1 MTVASGNNHCRSPR
15 SHGIVVTGPMA
26 EKSILQGDLSKIQLP
41 DVLSFLA
48 MIRQT
53 GKLVVRRTQPQLDRS
68 IHWKEGEIIFA
79 SSSSPEHSLGQFLLR
94 NGKITQDQYDESK
107 RRVTPQLRHGKL
119 LVQMGALSPKDL
131 WWGVKNQVL
140 EIIYS
145 LFTWKDGEFFFVES
159 SEELAQERIVLQ
171 INTSSVIME
180 GIRRLDEGARI
191 REKIPT
197 LDLVFTRVIGVI
209 PDFKELDMNE
219 TEIAIFNDI
228 DGRRTIRELTG
239 RSDLTEFEV
248 TRILFQLLSARLI
261 EPVSEEKG
269 FRPVFLDVED
279 SPELLKVIS
288 TYNDMFGRLFEA
300 LEKRVGED
308 QARDIFMTILQNA
321 ETDELWSGVFFDQF
335 GRFDEN
341 MLIANISELPFEKRK
356 AVLDEG
362 LNTLLS
368 VQLFEVSQH
377 LDSAGKVDV
386 FRFISDQK
394 ASLEK
399 ATA

>member
-1 MTVASGNNHCRSPR
+1 MPDK
-15 SHGIVVTGPMA
+15 P
-26 EKSILQGDLSKIQLP
+26 ILQGDLSRIQLP
-41 DVLSFLA
+41 DILSFIA
-48 MIRQT
+48 MIRRS
-53 GKLVVRRTQPQLDRS
+53 GKLALREGQLDRT
-68 IHWKEGEIIFA
+68 ILWKDGDIVFA
-79 SSSSPEHSLGQFLLR
+79 ASNSPEHSLGQFLLR
-94 NGKITQDQYDESK
+94 NGKITPEQYEESK
-107 RRVTPQLRHGKL
+107 RRVTPQMRHGKV
-119 LVQMGALSPKDL
+119 LVQMGAISPKDL

-145 LFTWKDGEFFFVES
+145 MFGWKGGDFAFYES
-159 SEELAQERIVLQ
+159 AEELSHERIVLQ

-180 GIRRLDEGARI
+180 GIRRLDESARI
-191 REKIPT
+191 REKIPN
-197 LDLVFTRVIGVI
+197 LDVIFTKVHGTA
-209 PDFKELDMNE
+209 PDFRELDMSGA
-219 TEIAIFNDI
+219 EIDIYNNI
-228 DGRRTIRELTG
+228 DGRLTVRELTG
-239 RSDLTEFEV
+239 RSELTEFEV

-261 EPVSEEKG
+261 EIAPEEKA

-288 TYNDMFGRLFEA
+288 TYNDMFGRLFDA
-300 LEKRVGED
+300 LHKSVGED
-308 QARDIFMTILQNA
+308 QARDIFMTVLQNA
-321 ETDELWSGVFFDQF
+321 ETDDLWSGVFFDQF

-341 MLIANISELPFEKRK
+341 MLIANISELPFERRK

-394 ASLEK
+394 ASLER
-399 ATA
+399 AAV

>member
-1 MTVASGNNHCRSPR
+1 MP
-15 SHGIVVTGPMA
+15 
-26 EKSILQGDLSKIQLP
+26 EKPILTGDLSRVQLP
-41 DVLSFLA
+41 DVLSFMA
-48 MIRQT
+48 MIRRS
-53 GKLVVRRTQPQLDRS
+53 GKLALREGQLDRT
-68 IHWKEGEIIFA
+68 ILWKDGDIVFA
-79 SSSSPEHSLGQFLLR
+79 ASNSPEHSLGQFLLR
-94 NGKITQDQYDESK
+94 NGKITLEQYEESK
-107 RRVTPQLRHGKL
+107 RRVTPQARHGKV
-119 LVQMGALSPKDL
+119 LVQMGAISPKDL

-145 LFTWKDGEFFFVES
+145 LFTWKGGDFAFYDS
-159 SEELAQERIVLQ
+159 ATEELSHERIVLQ

-180 GIRRLDEGARI
+180 GIRRLDESARI
-191 REKIPT
+191 REKIPNMEVVFAKVPGVAA
-197 LDLVFTRVIGVI
+197 DLR
-209 PDFKELDMNE
+209 ELDMSDGE
-219 TEIAIFNDI
+219 TEIYNNI
-228 DGRRTIRELTG
+228 DGNLTVRELTG
-239 RSDLTEFEV
+239 RSELTEFEV

-261 EPVSEEKG
+261 EIAQEEKA

-288 TYNDMFGRLFEA
+288 TYNDMFGRLFDA
-300 LEKRVGED
+300 LNHAVGED
-308 QARDIFMTILQNA
+308 QARDIFMTVLQNA
-321 ETDELWSGVFFDQF
+321 DTDDLWAGVFFDQF

-341 MLIANISELPFEKRK
+341 MLIANISELPFERRK

-394 ASLEK
+394 ASLER
-399 ATA
+399 AAV

>member
-1 MTVASGNNHCRSPR
+1 LPHAGSD
-15 SHGIVVTGPMA
+15 GIVVTDWSEMP
-26 EKSILQGDLSKIQLP
+26 EKPILQGDLSKIQLP
-41 DVLSFLA
+41 DVLSFMA
-48 MIRQT
+48 MIRET
-53 GKLVVRRTQPQLDRS
+53 GKLQLRSAQLERTIL
-68 IHWKEGEIIFA
+68 WKEGEIVFA

-94 NGKITQDQYDESK
+94 NGKITKDQYEESK

-119 LVQMGALSPKDL
+119 LVQMGAISPKDL

-145 LFTWKDGEFFFVES
+145 LFGWKEGEFAFFDS
-159 SEELAQERIVLQ
+159 TDELAHERIVLQ

-180 GIRRLDEGARI
+180 GIRRLDESARI
-191 REKIPT
+191 REKVPSLDIIFAKVPGVVPDFDN
-197 LDLVFTRVIGVI
+197 LDLSGGEIGVYQ
-209 PDFKELDMNE
+209 
-219 TEIAIFNDI
+219 TI
-228 DGRRTIRELTG
+228 DGKMNVRELTG

-261 EPVSEEKG
+261 ETVKAEEEKA

-300 LEKRVGED
+300 LEKQVGED

-321 ETDELWSGVFFDQF
+321 ETDELWAGVFFDQY

-341 MLIANISELPFEKRK
+341 MLIANISELPFERRK

-377 LDSAGKVDV
+377 LDQAGKVDV

-399 ATA
+399 ATV

>member
-1 MTVASGNNHCRSPR
+1 MPERA
-15 SHGIVVTGPMA
+15 
-26 EKSILQGDLSKIQLP
+26 ILQGDLSRIQLP
-41 DVLSFLA
+41 DVLSFVA
-48 MIRQT
+48 MIRES
-53 GKLVVRRTQPQLDRS
+53 GKLVVRRVELERT
-68 IHWKEGEIIFA
+68 IHWNSGEIVFA

-107 RRVTPQLRHGKL
+107 RRVTPQLRHGKI
-119 LVQMGALSPKDL
+119 LVQMGAISPKDL

-145 LFTWKDGEFFFVES
+145 LFAWKDGEFALCDS
-159 SEELAQERIVLQ
+159 ADELAHERIVLQ

-180 GIRRLDEGARI
+180 GIRRLDESARI

-197 LDLVFTRVIGVI
+197 LDVVFGKIPGAA
-209 PDFKELDMNE
+209 PDFHRLDMNE
-219 TEIAIFNDI
+219 LEVAIYNDI
-228 DGRRTIRELTG
+228 DGIRNVRELTG
-239 RSDLTEFEV
+239 RSDLTQFEV

-261 EPVSEEKG
+261 EALPEEKS

-279 SPELLKVIS
+279 SPELLKIIS
-288 TYNDMFGRLFEA
+288 TYNDMFGRLFET
-300 LEKRVGED
+300 LEKSVGED
-308 QARDIFMTILQNA
+308 QAREVFMSILQSA
-321 ETDELWSGVFFDQF
+321 ETDELWAGVFFDQY

-341 MLIANISELPFEKRK
+341 MLIANISELPFELRK

-377 LDSAGKVDV
+377 LDQAGKVDV

>member
-1 MTVASGNNHCRSPR
+1 MT
-15 SHGIVVTGPMA
+15 
-26 EKSILQGDLSKIQLP
+26 EKPILQGDLARIQLP
-41 DVLSFLA
+41 DVLSFVA
-48 MIRQT
+48 MIRES
-53 GKLVVRRTQPQLDRS
+53 GKLVVSLGHLERT
-68 IHWKEGEIIFA
+68 IHWKEGEIVFA
-79 SSSSPEHSLGQFLLR
+79 HSSSNEHSLGQFLLR
-94 NGKITQDQYDESK
+94 NGKITQEQYEESK
-107 RRVTPQLRHGKL
+107 RRVTPQLRHGKI

-145 LFTWKDGEFFFVES
+145 LVGWKEGQFAFYDS
-159 SEELAQERIVLQ
+159 SEELAMERIVLQ

-180 GIRRLDEGARI
+180 GIRRLDESARI
-191 REKIPT
+191 REKIPS
-197 LDLVFTRVIGVI
+197 LEIVFARVQGAA
-209 PDFKELDMNE
+209 PDFGELDMSDS
-219 TEIAIFNDI
+219 EIAIYNDL
-228 DGRRTIRELTG
+228 DGRSNVRELTG
-239 RSDLTEFEV
+239 RSELTEFEV

-261 EPVSEEKG
+261 EQVHEEKS

-288 TYNDMFGRLFEA
+288 TYNDMFGRLFET
-300 LEKRVGED
+300 LEKTVGEE
-308 QARDIFMTILQNA
+308 QAREIFMTVLQNA
-321 ETDELWSGVFFDQF
+321 ETDELWSGVFFDQY

-356 AVLDEG
+356 TVLDEG

-377 LDSAGKVDV
+377 LDQAGKVDV

-394 ASLEK
+394 AQLDK
-399 ATA
+399 ALA

>member
-1 MTVASGNNHCRSPR
+1 MS
-15 SHGIVVTGPMA
+15 
-26 EKSILQGDLSKIQLP
+26 EKPILQGDLAKIQLP
-41 DVLSFLA
+41 DVLSFMSL
-48 MIRQT
+48 IRET
-53 GKLVVRRTQPQLDRS
+53 GKLVVRRLQLERT

-94 NGKITQDQYDESK
+94 NGKITEAQYEESR

-119 LVQMGALSPKDL
+119 LVQMGAISPKDL

-145 LFTWKDGEFFFVES
+145 LFGWKDGEFAFYDSTED
-159 SEELAQERIVLQ
+159 LAQERIVIQL
-171 INTSSVIME
+171 NTSTVIME
-180 GIRRLDEGARI
+180 GIRRLDEAARI
-191 REKIPT
+191 REKIPN
-197 LDLVFTRVIGVI
+197 LDVVFTRVPGVT
-209 PDFKELDMNE
+209 PDFHDLDVSE
-219 TEIAIFNDI
+219 AEIAIYNDI
-228 DGRRTIRELTG
+228 DGRLNVRELTG

-248 TRILFQLLSARLI
+248 TRILFQLLLARLI
-261 EPVSEEKG
+261 EPVTEEKS

-288 TYNDMFGRLFEA
+288 TYNDMFGRLFES
-300 LEKRVGED
+300 LEKKVGED
-308 QARDIFMTILQNA
+308 HAREIFMTILQNA
-321 ETDELWSGVFFDQF
+321 ETDELWAGVFFDQY

-394 ASLEK
+394 ANLEK
-399 ATA
+399 TTA

>member
-1 MTVASGNNHCRSPR
+1 MSDKP
-15 SHGIVVTGPMA
+15 
-26 EKSILQGDLSKIQLP
+26 ILQGDLSRIQLP
-41 DVLSFLA
+41 DVLSFVS
-48 MIRQT
+48 MIRET
-53 GKLVVRRTQPQLDRS
+53 GKLVIRRDSLERM
-68 IHWKEGEIIFA
+68 IHWKEGEIVFA

-94 NGKITQDQYDESK
+94 NGKITIDQYEESR

-119 LVQMGALSPKDL
+119 LVQMGAISPKDL

-145 LFTWKDGEFFFVES
+145 LFGWKDGEFSFYES
-159 SEELAQERIVLQ
+159 NEELAQERIVLQ

-180 GIRRLDEGARI
+180 GIRRLDETARI
-191 REKIPT
+191 REKVP
-197 LDLVFTRVIGVI
+197 DLNMIFARVPGIT
-209 PDFKELDMNE
+209 PDFHELEMSEKEI
-219 TEIAIFNDI
+219 EIYNNI
-228 DGRRTIRELTG
+228 DGRLSVRELTG
-239 RSDLTEFEV
+239 RSELTEFEV
-248 TRILFQLLSARLI
+248 TRIFFQLLSARLI
-261 EPVSEEKG
+261 EPVTEEKSI
-269 FRPVFLDVED
+269 RPVFLDVED
-279 SPELLKVIS
+279 SPELLKIIS
-288 TYNDMFGRLFEA
+288 TYNDMFGRLFES
-300 LEKRVGED
+300 LEKTVGEE

-321 ETDELWSGVFFDQF
+321 ETDELWSGVFFDQY

-356 AVLDEG
+356 SVLDEG

-377 LDSAGKVDV
+377 LDAAGKVDV

>member
-1 MTVASGNNHCRSPR
+1 MQERP
-15 SHGIVVTGPMA
+15 
-26 EKSILQGDLSKIQLP
+26 ILQGDLSKIQLP
-41 DVLSFLA
+41 DVLSFMA
-48 MIRQT
+48 MIRES
-53 GKLVVRRTQPQLDRS
+53 GKLVVRREQLERS
-68 IHWKEGEIIFA
+68 IHWKDGEIVFA
-79 SSSSPEHSLGQFLLR
+79 SSTSPEHSLGQFLLR
-94 NGKITQDQYDESK
+94 NGKITQGQYEESK

-119 LVQMGALSPKDL
+119 LVQMGAISPKDL
-131 WWGVKNQVL
+131 WWGVKNHVL
-140 EIIYS
+140 EVIYS
-145 LFTWKDGEFFFVES
+145 LFGWKDGEFAFYDS
-159 SEELAQERIVLQ
+159 SEDLAQERIVLQ
-171 INTSSVIME
+171 INTPSVIME
-180 GIRRLDEGARI
+180 GIRRLDESERI
-191 REKIPT
+191 REKIPNLEVVFAKIPAGAAELAG
-197 LDLVFTRVIGVI
+197 LDL
-209 PDFKELDMNE
+209 NE
-219 TEIAIFNDI
+219 GEIAVYNTI
-228 DGRRTIRELTG
+228 DGRLNVRELTG
-239 RSDLTEFEV
+239 RSELTEFEV

-261 EPVSEEKG
+261 EPVQEEKP
-269 FRPVFLDVED
+269 FRPIFLDVED

-300 LEKRVGED
+300 LERSVGED

-321 ETDELWSGVFFDQF
+321 ETDELWAGVFFDQF

-377 LDSAGKVDV
+377 LDQAGKVDV